1 MNRAYLVILI
11 FTVFSVY
18 SLKAFRF
25 YFLVAG
31 SGIPL
36 VKYICVF
43 AQTSFVNIIV
53 PFKAGEIFRIFCFGH
68 LTKNYPKGFAIVL
81 LDRFVDT
88 LSLLAILLVANILD
102 KTETSAIFFL
112 LVAVCAF
119 LILFYAVLHGILVY
133 WNEYFIKSKSSR
145 SHLNAL
151 IFVNKL
157 TEVYDEL
164 RNLVNGRFFLIF
176 VLSIFSWGI
185 EIGSLLLCRI
195 FFNFNSEGLVSNYL
209 YSALSGNNFLLLRNF
224 ILVSMAFLLCA
235 WVLSSLLLLVKKI
248 ERNKHER

>member
-1 MNRAYLVILI
+1 MNRTYLAILI

-53 PFKAGEIFRIFCFGH
+53 PFKAGEIFRLFCFGH

-119 LILFYAVLHGILVY
+119 LILFYALLQGILVY

-185 EIGSLLLCRI
+185 EIGSLLLCRNY
-195 FFNFNSEGLVSNYL
+195 FDFEQKGLISNYL
-209 YSALSGNNFLLLRNF
+209 SAALSGNKFLPLRNF
-224 ILVSMAFLLCA
+224 ILVSMGFLACV
-235 WVLSSLLLLVKKI
+235 WVLSLLLLLVKNK
-248 ERNKHER
+248 RNKNER

>member
-1 MNRAYLVILI
+1 MNRTYLAILI

-18 SLKAFRF
+18 LLKAFRF

-43 AQTSFVNIIV
+43 AQTSCINIIV
-53 PFKAGEIFRIFCFGH
+53 PFKAGEIFRFFCFGR
-68 LTKNYPKGFAIVL
+68 LTKSYLKGFAIVL

-88 LSLLAILLVANILD
+88 LSLLVILLVANIFG
-102 KTETSAIFFL
+102 KTEPNVIFFL
-112 LVAVCAF
+112 LMTVCTF
-119 LILFYAVLHGILVY
+119 LILFYVVLHGILVY
-133 WNEYFIKSKSSR
+133 WNEYFIKSKSSKN
-145 SHLNAL
+145 HLKAL

-157 TEVYDEL
+157 TVVYDEL

-176 VLSIFSWGI
+176 MLSIFSWGI
-185 EIGSLLLCRI
+185 EIGSLLLCRNLFDFEQKSLI
-195 FFNFNSEGLVSNYL
+195 SNYL
-209 YSALSGNNFLLLRNF
+209 SAALSGNNFLPLRNF
-224 ILVSMAFLLCA
+224 ILASMAFLVCVWL
-235 WVLSSLLLLVKKI
+235 LSLLLLLVKKI

>member
-53 PFKAGEIFRIFCFGH
+53 PFKAGEIFRLFCFGH

-176 VLSIFSWGI
+176 MLSIFSWGI

-195 FFNFNSEGLVSNYL
+195 FFDFEQKAFISNYL
-209 YSALSGNNFLLLRNF
+209 SAALSGNNFLPLRNF
-224 ILVSMAFLLCA
+224 ILVSMGFLACV

>member
-43 AQTSFVNIIV
+43 AQTSCINILV
-53 PFKAGEIFRIFCFGH
+53 PFKAGEIFRFFCFGR
-68 LTKNYPKGFAIVL
+68 LTKSYLKGFAIVL

-88 LSLLAILLVANILD
+88 LSLLVILLVANIFG
-102 KTETSAIFFL
+102 KTEPNVIFFL

-164 RNLVNGRFFLIF
+164 RSIVNGRFFLIF
-176 VLSIFSWGI
+176 MLSIFSWGI
-185 EIGSLLLCRI
+185 EIGSLLLCR